1 MLEFLYPKAP
11 RTIKE
16 VTPEKKF
23 MLRVKTEW
31 GNEQRQEKYIDIKL
45 VGEQS
50 RVMERLVRRSLY
62 NTHFEKKDWEKEE
75 RRSLFSPVAQYE
87 QTKRFGML
95 DQYKVYSLHSLSR
108 YFNDVCRSTS
118 TTRECRLSS
127 RTSPR
132 RSSTSSSTTTTGRL
146 R

>member
-11 RTIKE
+11 RTIEE

-31 GNEQRQEKYIDIKL
+31 GNEQRQDKYIDIKL

-50 RVMERLVRRSLY
+50 RVMERLVKRSLY
-62 NTHFEKKDWEKEE
+62 HTHFEKKDWEKEE

-87 QTKRFGML
+87 QTKKYGML
-95 DQYKVYSLHSLSR
+95 DQYKVGIAH
-108 YFNDVCRSTS
+108 
-118 TTRECRLSS
+118 
-127 RTSPR
+127 
-132 RSSTSSSTTTTGRL
+132 SSSHYIHCCV
-146 R
+146 